1 MKRGDIVLVNY
12 PFTNLLSSKVR
23 PALIISS
30 DSYTKSGE
38 DAIFMFIS
46 SQTVNPQ
53 PTDLFLDQGDA
64 EFLRTGL
71 KKASLIRTA
80 KIATLSKNLASSH
93 LGQVGPRLMGE
104 IGKKL
109 REVLSLS

>member
-1 MKRGDIVLVNY
+1 MKRGDIVLINY

-30 DSYTKSGE
+30 DSFTKSGE

-53 PTDLFLDQGDA
+53 PTDLFLDQGDT

>member
-1 MKRGDIVLVNY
+1 MKRGDIVLIKY
-12 PFTNLLSSKVR
+12 PFTNLVSSKVR

-30 DSYTKSGE
+30 NSYTKSGE

-53 PTDLFLDQGDA
+53 PTDLFLDQSDT

-93 LGQVGPRLMGE
+93 LGQVGPTLMGE

>member
-30 DSYTKSGE
+30 DSFTKSGE

-80 KIATLSKNLASSH
+80 KIATLSKNIASSH

>member
-1 MKRGDIVLVNY
+1 MKRGDIVLINY

-30 DSYTKSGE
+30 DSFTKSGE

-109 REVLSLS
+109 REVLSLN